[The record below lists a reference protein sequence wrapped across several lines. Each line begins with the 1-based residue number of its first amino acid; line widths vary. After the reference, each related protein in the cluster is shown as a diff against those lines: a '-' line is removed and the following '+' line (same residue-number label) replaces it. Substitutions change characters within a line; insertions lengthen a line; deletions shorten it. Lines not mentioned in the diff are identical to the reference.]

1 MMILAG
7 IVSMMMM
14 ILMMTVVRLALLVA
28 VVAARV
34 AIWQI
39 VGLPFPLLHSS

>member
-28 VVAARV
+28 VVARV